1 MGMHK
6 IKFGRRGWLK
16 IVRPR
21 EFPVFG
27 SSFQTSGGI
36 PRAARRSYDRH
47 PGLERVSAV
56 ESDYPPEIPKGREP
70 MAGWIRRRLRHLGKI
85 SLPVGVAVFLV
96 LAGQAHAGAVKTL
109 MEIKGEDGAAM
120 VLVPAGWFIM
130 GADDGDVDQ
139 KPRRRVYLDAYYID
153 KFPVTNARFGEADI
167 AYGPRLSGKKSPA
180 VGVSWYLAR
189 DYCRSFRRRLPT
201 EAEWEKAAR
210 GTDGRV
216 YPWGNR
222 WNGSKLIWRVNSRR
236 GTHPVDR
243 SYSTHRTPFGAA
255 DMVGH
260 VWEWVADRYAEDA
273 YRNAP
278 DRNPKGPEKGSARVL
293 RGGGWMLRN
302 RKFFRTFHRTA
313 VFPTNQA
320 NDGGFRCA
328 MDAR

>member
-1 MGMHK
+1 ME
-6 IKFGRRGWLK
+6 
-16 IVRPR
+16 P
-21 EFPVFG
+21 
-27 SSFQTSGGI
+27 
-36 PRAARRSYDRH
+36 D
-47 PGLERVSAV
+47 
-56 ESDYPPEIPKGREP
+56 IPKGREP
-70 MAGWIRRRLRHLGKI
+70 MAGWIRGRLRVPGKI
-85 SLPVGVAVFLV
+85 SLPVGAAVFLV
-96 LAGQAHAGAVKTL
+96 LAGQAHAGGVKTL

-130 GADDGDVDQ
+130 GADDGDADQ
-139 KPRRRVYLDAYYID
+139 KPRRRVYLDTYYID

-167 AYGPRLSGKKSPA
+167 VYGPRLSGKKSPA
-180 VGVSWYLAR
+180 VGVSWFLAR

-273 YRNAP
+273 YRSAS
-278 DRNPKGPEKGSARVL
+278 DRNPKGPEKGSARDL

-313 VFPTNQA
+313 VFPTSQA